1 MDSTTARIS
10 LKIDRVV
17 IILEVS
23 NDVTG
28 AGAAVAIAE
37 KGSPRHVLLG
47 RTYGCLMLGVNGTA
61 FMIFGL
67 FGGFGPFHVAAF
79 FSLLTV
85 GAGWLPARARSS
97 PGWVERH
104 AYFMSGS
111 YVGLLAAAAGET
123 LSRIPATPFWGMV
136 IFATVAVTVV
146 GLTVMRWRLPAALA
160 ACRRGVS

>member
-1 MDSTTARIS
+1 MPNTPLGWVHVA
-10 LKIDRVV
+10 LA
-17 IILEVS
+17 L
-23 NDVTG
+23 G
-28 AGAAVAIAE
+28 ALAAGAAVAIAE
-37 KGSPRHVLLG
+37 KGTLRHMALG

-85 GAGWLPARARSS
+85 GAGWIPARSRSS
-97 PGWVERH
+97 PRWVERH

-111 YVGLLAAAAGET
+111 YVGLLAAAAAET

-146 GLTVMRWRLPAALA
+146 GVIFMRWSLPAALA
-160 ACRRGVS
+160 PFRR